1 MIMNTKSEYPV
12 TDSITNV
19 VEVGIITAAVVSLTA
34 CEIARHVGHKM
45 EGGVYKGI
53 KSSWGLVKGAKQRA
67 VSYRERI
74 SEKVSKARSEA
85 IVVADTSAQPPVEV
99 PVETQVRDEAA
110 PTPAGMPTP
119 AFACHHP
126 GLVGNRK
133 SRMVAC
139 NFLSPDGYVT

>member
-67 VSYRERI
+67 VAYRERI
-74 SEKVSKARSEA
+74 SEKVSKAKSEEVA
-85 IVVADTSAQPPVEV
+85 VADEEAVTDTPVQPPVEV
-99 PVETQVRDEAA
+99 PAA
-110 PTPAGMPTP
+110 PPVQPHVEEAPAPAGMPTP
-119 AFACHHP
+119 AFA
-126 GLVGNRK
+126 
-133 SRMVAC
+133 
-139 NFLSPDGYVT
+139 

>member
-1 MIMNTKSEYPV
+1 MNTKSDYPV

-85 IVVADTSAQPPVEV
+85 IVVADEEAVADTPVEPPVEV
-99 PVETQVRDEAA
+99 PAA
-110 PTPAGMPTP
+110 PPVQPHVEEAPASAGMPTP
-119 AFACHHP
+119 ALA
-126 GLVGNRK
+126 
-133 SRMVAC
+133 
-139 NFLSPDGYVT
+139 

>member
-67 VSYRERI
+67 VAYRDRI
-74 SEKVSKARSEA
+74 SEKVSKARSEEVVESA
-85 IVVADTSAQPPVEV
+85 VTDEAVADTPVEPPVEV
-99 PVETQVRDEAA
+99 PAA
-110 PTPAGMPTP
+110 PPVQPHVEEAPAPAGMPTP
-119 AFACHHP
+119 ALA
-126 GLVGNRK
+126 
-133 SRMVAC
+133 
-139 NFLSPDGYVT
+139 

>member
-1 MIMNTKSEYPV
+1 MIMNTKSDYPV

-67 VSYRERI
+67 VAYRERI
-74 SEKVSKARSEA
+74 SEKVSKAKSEEVA
-85 IVVADTSAQPPVEV
+85 VADEEAVTDTPVQPPVEV
-99 PVETQVRDEAA
+99 PAA
-110 PTPAGMPTP
+110 PPVQPHVEEAPAPAGMPTP
-119 AFACHHP
+119 ALA
-126 GLVGNRK
+126 
-133 SRMVAC
+133 
-139 NFLSPDGYVT
+139 

>member
-67 VSYRERI
+67 VAYRERI

-85 IVVADTSAQPPVEV
+85 IVVADEEAVADTPEQPPVEV
-99 PVETQVRDEAA
+99 PVETQARDEAA

-119 AFACHHP
+119 AFA
-126 GLVGNRK
+126 
-133 SRMVAC
+133 
-139 NFLSPDGYVT
+139 

>member
-19 VEVGIITAAVVSLTA
+19 VEASIVTASVMALIA

-67 VSYRERI
+67 VAYRERI
-74 SEKVSKARSEA
+74 SEKVAAAKSEA
-85 IVVADTSAQPPVEV
+85 VAVTAEEAVAEHPVQPPVEV
-99 PVETQVRDEAA
+99 PVETQARDEAA
-110 PTPAGMPTP
+110 PTPAGMPSP
-119 AFACHHP
+119 AFA
-126 GLVGNRK
+126 
-133 SRMVAC
+133 
-139 NFLSPDGYVT
+139 

>member
-1 MIMNTKSEYPV
+1 MNTKSDYPV

-85 IVVADTSAQPPVEV
+85 IVVADEEAVADTPVEPPVEV
-99 PVETQVRDEAA
+99 PAA
-110 PTPAGMPTP
+110 PPVQPHAEEAPASAGMPTP
-119 AFACHHP
+119 AFA
-126 GLVGNRK
+126 
-133 SRMVAC
+133 
-139 NFLSPDGYVT
+139 

>member
-67 VSYRERI
+67 VAYRDRI
-74 SEKVSKARSEA
+74 SEKVSKARSEEVVESA
-85 IVVADTSAQPPVEV
+85 VTDEAVADIPVEPPVEV
-99 PVETQVRDEAA
+99 PAA
-110 PTPAGMPTP
+110 PPVQPHVEEAPAPAGMPTP
-119 AFACHHP
+119 ALA
-126 GLVGNRK
+126 
-133 SRMVAC
+133 
-139 NFLSPDGYVT
+139 